1 MDFLVTVSFLGL
13 MFLLALMPSASVLLV
28 ISRTVSNG
36 TLAGVFTVLGIILGD
51 TVFICIALS
60 GLSELVIHY
69 ASFFP
74 YLKYFGVLCLLLI
87 ALSCFRDNRK
97 SIDLGLKPSTK
108 NQQRNFKS
116 LMMGFSLTIV
126 DVKALVFYF
135 SIFPIFFDLHQLNLS
150 RIIIIVVMAE
160 ICVGCAKFVHVYFA
174 RKAKVKMKN
183 ILGEQLI
190 NYLIG
195 MLLIGAGVILAFSI

>member
-1 MDFLVTVSFLGL
+1 MDFLVAVSFLGL
-13 MFLLALMPSASVLLV
+13 MFLLALIPSASVLLV
-28 ISRTVSNG
+28 ITRTVSNG
-36 TLAGVFTVLGIILGD
+36 TLGGVFTVLGIILGD

-69 ASFFP
+69 AGIFP

-116 LMMGFSLTIV
+116 LIMGFSLTIV

-135 SIFPIFFDLHQLNLS
+135 SIFPIFFDLHQLNLYQKIRVIFATEVS
-150 RIIIIVVMAE
+150 
-160 ICVGCAKFVHVYFA
+160 ICLAKLVYVYLA
-174 RKAKVKMKN
+174 NNTNSKLLM
-183 ILGEQLI
+183 ILKR
-190 NYLIG
+190 Y
-195 MLLIGAGVILAFSI
+195 